1 MAVNLQ
7 PTLFKVKDKRKI
19 LIICMIFVV
28 SAASGQDKLLQ
39 TNANK
44 AFSYSLP
51 NVSYNKILINLPALC
66 IPSNFYS
73 YNLGFFCRQ
82 EIKFATVTKIPLKL
96 RIGSVQYCDWME
108 GKKAAGV
115 LKPGN

>member
-1 MAVNLQ
+1 
-7 PTLFKVKDKRKI
+7 
-19 LIICMIFVV
+19 MIFVV
-28 SAASGQDKLLQ
+28 NSASGQNKPPQLN
-39 TNANK
+39 TNK
-44 AFSYSLP
+44 AFSYFSATP
-51 NVSYNKILINLPALC
+51 SYKKILNNLPILG

-82 EIKFATVTKIPLKL
+82 EIKFATVSKIPLKL

-108 GKKAAGV
+108 GKKAAGI